1 MDESS
6 YLNVISEEEMDD
18 CLDLALSSS
27 NDEDNYYE
35 ELDKV
40 EYSN

>member
-1 MDESS
+1 MDESN
-6 YLNVISEEEMDD
+6 YLSSISEEEMDV

-27 NDEDNYYE
+27 SEEDNYYE

-40 EYSN
+40 ENSK